1 MEGQRNI
8 CLRAYQNKKAE
19 LNGPELRVPP
29 VGLGGPGGTSR
40 YGHYWDIA
48 APRDVNQIKSPII
61 SVEPTDYNGSKE
73 FCTVSLNLLKYI
85 PFELE
90 RMFVKNY
97 FRRFSISWNRLSRNM
112 AKLN

>member
-1 MEGQRNI
+1 MI
-8 CLRAYQNKKAE
+8 RAYQNKKAE

-73 FCTVSLNLLKYI
+73 FCSVSFKIHFQKGNNLECGTSKASM
-85 PFELE
+85 P
-90 RMFVKNY
+90 N
-97 FRRFSISWNRLSRNM
+97 SISRQRYFSTF
-112 AKLN
+112 

>member
-1 MEGQRNI
+1 MKNSKLHGRILRVDGQLYNHYP
-8 CLRAYQNKKAE
+8 RAYQNKKAE

-73 FCTVSLNLLKYI
+73 FCSVS
-85 PFELE
+85 
-90 RMFVKNY
+90 
-97 FRRFSISWNRLSRNM
+97 
-112 AKLN
+112 